1 MSQISA
7 GILGGLAVALSLG
20 AVRLASGRDLARGV
34 DAASSVVNRAT
45 KTDRSNIQMPRVEGR
60 TVSVRLESLPN
71 TSILI
76 RIPGSYR
83 QEARDREASQRG
95 PGVEK
100 APVMHAK
107 RTVACEPVVSV
118 LTEIAKRLEPG
129 RCVT

>member
-7 GILGGLAVALSLG
+7 GILSGLAVALSLG
-20 AVRLASGRDLARGV
+20 AVQLASGRDLTRGADV
-34 DAASSVVNRAT
+34 ASSVVNRAT

-60 TVSVRLESLPN
+60 TVSVRLESLPD
-71 TSILI
+71 TSVLI

-83 QEARDREASQRG
+83 QEARDREALQPG
-95 PGVEK
+95 PSEK